1 MGAPAVLDLYAQQA
15 IALINDL
22 GDYADK
28 HVSGAVVTDGDST
41 QASGANATLNFDAD
55 VTRIVDL
62 VIDGVPKEMAV
73 GVDIDADAG
82 TPIAWGATSG
92 KAVVFAIVIDG
103 GAAND
108 GAAWVAAPGDVAA
121 TAAVESPT
129 DAVVE
134 DAIGHSH
141 WIRVA
146 DVTIVRTGDTTLT
159 FTADHTVRPV
169 VPKWRG
175 NIPESES
182 ALRSA

>member
-62 VIDGVPKEMAV
+62 
-73 GVDIDADAG
+73 
-82 TPIAWGATSG
+82 
-92 KAVVFAIVIDG
+92 VIDG